1 MTSMWAQ
8 VGFVLLFASA
18 ALGASLPPCPD
29 RCDCKY
35 YGDILRVSCESF
47 PVFGKLQPK
56 QTRLL
61 ETLVVKNQFVREID
75 PKLKVLRNLKELDL
89 SGNEISTLQTFPQLP
104 YLQRLNLSSNAIRSF
119 SAIVLPYSLVSLDLS
134 SNHISELPKDL
145 TLFKNLRQLNVS
157 ANPISCTCDVL
168 SVRDALKKSRVNFA
182 EPVLCAYPEEYRG
195 KSWYTEGICNGE
207 ATKNIWDVMQG
218 DEPQFDGSGS
228 GEVDEDSATGRVG
241 VFEEDIEN
249 EYIPDVDRA
258 RTAPKT
264 DEDDVDYDG
273 SGDKLIDDFYKMR
286 PKACHINCSTPPPID
301 DNNDTDST
309 PVGGFDVLK
318 ILAEDISGKSAKES
332 STTEKQQRG
341 VALSSAASTEI
352 PVAVESPAVEVVLK
366 SDTNTP
372 YSTVAEPAKQSN
384 SVYILLAV
392 LGAALILLIVYAVMS
407 TLRKKEARRRNLQSD
422 ADKKPY
428 DGMTELQPLKKTPPA
443 EKTNNVSE
451 RVPLMNGQNGT
462 QNGTSYDEPD
472 AKDANSTAPASA
484 DKEYVEYR
492 QKHDKN
498 GLLTPETKRVT
509 IRAGEIPGSVP
520 RTPLLVER
528 HITTDGNVITTPS
541 MDQRI

>member
-1 MTSMWAQ
+1 MWAQ

-18 ALGASLPPCPD
+18 VLGASLLPCPD
-29 RCDCKY
+29 HCECNY
-35 YGDILRVSCESF
+35 NGDNLHVTCNGF
-47 PVFGKLQPK
+47 PVLGKLQPK
-56 QTRLL
+56 QIRLL

-75 PKLKVLRNLKELDL
+75 TKLKVLRNLKELDL
-89 SGNEISTLQTFPQLP
+89 SGNQISSLQTFPQLP
-104 YLQRLNLSSNAIRSF
+104 NLQRLNLSSNGIRSF
-119 SAIVLPYSLVSLDLS
+119 SAIVLPYSLVTLDLS
-134 SNHISELPKDL
+134 SNYLSELPKDL
-145 TLFKNLRQLNVS
+145 TLLQNLRNVNVS
-157 ANPISCTCDVL
+157 ANPIYCTCDVL
-168 SVRDALKKSRVNFA
+168 SVRDALKKSGVNFA

-228 GEVDEDSATGRVG
+228 GEADEDNITSRVG
-241 VFEEDIEN
+241 VFDEDIEN
-249 EYIPDVDRA
+249 EFIPDVDLE

-264 DEDDVDYDG
+264 DEDDADYEG

-286 PKACHINCSTPPPID
+286 PKACHINCSTPPPIED
-301 DNNDTDST
+301 KNETDIT

-318 ILAEDISGKSAKES
+318 ILAEDISGKSIKES
-332 STTEKQQRG
+332 STTEKPE
-341 VALSSAASTEI
+341 VAPSSAVSTESPI
-352 PVAVESPAVEVVLK
+352 AVESPAVEVFMK

-372 YSTVAEPAKQSN
+372 HSTIAEPAKQSN

-392 LGAALILLIVYAVMS
+392 LGAALILLIVFSVMS
-407 TLRKKEARRRNLQSD
+407 TLRKKEARRRNMQSD

-428 DGMTELQPLKKTPPA
+428 DGMTELQPLKKTPPT

-451 RVPLMNGQNGT
+451 RMPLMNGQNGT

-472 AKDANSTAPASA
+472 VKDELKANSTLPTNGE
-484 DKEYVEYR
+484 DEYVEYR

-528 HITTDGNVITTPS
+528 HITTDGNIITTPS